1 MHTDVLVIGTGL
13 AGLSY
18 ALQLSQRK
26 PKTDILLISKRDL
39 LEGNTKYAQGGIAVV
54 SNFKSDSY
62 AQHAQDTITAGNAE
76 NNPRVVDFVVR
87 EGPLRLEELIAWGA
101 NFDKE
106 GKQLHLGKEGGHSAN
121 RIVHHKDRSGLHIL
135 TTLIDKVRSLPNV
148 TLLEKHTLV
157 DLITDHHLGEQGGN
171 RCYGAYV
178 ISKDDEKILKLTAQ
192 VTILSTGGAG
202 QVYENTTNPS
212 AATGDGLGAAYRA
225 KVRIKNLHYVQ
236 FHPTA
241 LYPKI
246 NGATF
251 LISEAVRGAGAYLRN
266 EKRVRFME
274 HYDDRMELAPRDIVS
289 RSIHTEIQNQERPYV
304 DLDLSHLD
312 SKRIRDQFPT
322 ILASCQQVGIDVF
335 KEGIPVYPAAH
346 YFCGGIDVDDHSQSS
361 MEGLYAIGECSHTGL
376 HGANRL
382 ASNSLLEA
390 LVFAARA
397 ASHSAAFMSDNPLPN
412 SFFEKIP
419 LWNGTEDISNEKNG
433 GIENLRKQLQT
444 LMSQYVG
451 IEKSHH
457 SLEVAEDRLH
467 DIYMATKAL
476 YQENKLTPQLTTLR
490 NMVSVSYLIIKQ
502 AQEAKEN
509 KGVFYNL
516 DYVN

>member
-1 MHTDVLVIGTGL
+1 MHSDVLVIGTGL

-26 PKTDILLISKRDL
+26 PKTNILLISKRDL

-62 AQHAQDTITAGNAE
+62 AKHAQDTIAAGNAE

-87 EGPLRLEELIAWGA
+87 EGPSRLDELITWGA

-106 GKQLHLGKEGGHSAN
+106 GNQLHLGKEGGHSAN
-121 RIVHHKDRSGLHIL
+121 RIVHHKDQSGLHVL

-157 DLITDHHLGEQGGN
+157 DLITDHHLAEKGGN

-225 KVRIKNLHYVQ
+225 RVRIKNLHYVQ

-246 NGATF
+246 NGSTF

-266 EKRVRFME
+266 ENGIRFMKQ
-274 HYDDRMELAPRDIVS
+274 YDERMELAPRDIVS
-289 RSIHTEIQNQERPYV
+289 RSIYAEIQQQKSPYV
-304 DLDLSHLD
+304 NLDLSHLD
-312 SKRIRDQFPT
+312 SKKVRDQFPT
-322 ILASCQQVGIDVF
+322 ILSSCQQVGIDVF
-335 KEGIPVYPAAH
+335 EEGIPVYPAAH
-346 YFCGGIDVDDHSQSS
+346 YFCGGIDVDDHGQST
-361 MEGLYAIGECSHTGL
+361 MAGLYAIGECSHTGL

-397 ASHSAAFMSDNPLPN
+397 AAHSVEFMHENPLP
-412 SFFEKIP
+412 SAFFEKIP
-419 LWNGTEDISNEKNG
+419 QWNGTEDISNEKNG
-433 GIENLRKQLQT
+433 SIQNLRKQLQT
-444 LMSQYVG
+444 MMTQYVG
-451 IEKSHH
+451 IEKSHQ
-457 SLEVAEDRLH
+457 SLEIAEDRLH
-467 DIYMATKAL
+467 DIYTTTKEL

-502 AQEAKEN
+502 AQAAKEN

>member
-1 MHTDVLVIGTGL
+1 MHSDVLVIGTGL

-26 PKTDILLISKRDL
+26 PKTNILLISKRDL

-62 AQHAQDTITAGNAE
+62 AKHAQDTIAAGNAE

-87 EGPLRLEELIAWGA
+87 EGPSRLDELITWGA

-106 GKQLHLGKEGGHSAN
+106 GNQLHLGKEGGHSAN
-121 RIVHHKDRSGLHIL
+121 RIVHHKDQSGLHVL

-157 DLITDHHLGEQGGN
+157 DLITDHHLGEKGGN

-225 KVRIKNLHYVQ
+225 RVRIKNLHYVQ

-246 NGATF
+246 NGSTF

-266 EKRVRFME
+266 EKGIRFMKQ
-274 HYDDRMELAPRDIVS
+274 YDERMELAPRDIVS
-289 RSIHTEIQNQERPYV
+289 RSIYAEIQQQKSPYV
-304 DLDLSHLD
+304 NLDLSHLD
-312 SKRIRDQFPT
+312 SKTVRDQFPT
-322 ILASCQQVGIDVF
+322 ILSSCQQVGIDVF
-335 KEGIPVYPAAH
+335 EEGIPVYPAAH
-346 YFCGGIDVDDHSQSS
+346 YFCGGIDVDDHGQST
-361 MEGLYAIGECSHTGL
+361 MT
-376 HGANRL
+376 
-382 ASNSLLEA
+382 
-390 LVFAARA
+390 
-397 ASHSAAFMSDNPLPN
+397 AAFRTSTTCPWGRRM
-412 SFFEKIP
+412 
-419 LWNGTEDISNEKNG
+419 
-433 GIENLRKQLQT
+433 
-444 LMSQYVG
+444 
-451 IEKSHH
+451 
-457 SLEVAEDRLH
+457 
-467 DIYMATKAL
+467 YM
-476 YQENKLTPQLTTLR
+476 
-490 NMVSVSYLIIKQ
+490 
-502 AQEAKEN
+502 
-509 KGVFYNL
+509 
-516 DYVN
+516 

>member
-1 MHTDVLVIGTGL
+1 MHSDVLVIGTGL

-26 PKTDILLISKRDL
+26 PKTNILLISKRDL

-62 AQHAQDTITAGNAE
+62 AKHAQDTIAAGNAE

-87 EGPLRLEELIAWGA
+87 EGPSRLDELITWGA

-106 GKQLHLGKEGGHSAN
+106 GNQLHLGKEGGHSAN
-121 RIVHHKDRSGLHIL
+121 RIVHHKDQSGLHVL

-157 DLITDHHLGEQGGN
+157 DLITDHHLGEKGGN

-225 KVRIKNLHYVQ
+225 RVRIKNLHYVQ

-266 EKRVRFME
+266 ENGKRFMK

-289 RSIHTEIQNQERPYV
+289 RSIYAEIQQQKHPFV
-304 DLDLSHLD
+304 FLDLSHLD
-312 SKRIRDQFPT
+312 SKTVRDQFPT

-335 KEGIPVYPAAH
+335 NEGIPVYPAAH
-346 YFCGGIDVDDHSQSS
+346 YFCGGIEL
-361 MEGLYAIGECSHTGL
+361 MTA
-376 HGANRL
+376 ANR
-382 ASNSLLEA
+382 
-390 LVFAARA
+390 V
-397 ASHSAAFMSDNPLPN
+397 
-412 SFFEKIP
+412 
-419 LWNGTEDISNEKNG
+419 
-433 GIENLRKQLQT
+433 
-444 LMSQYVG
+444 
-451 IEKSHH
+451 
-457 SLEVAEDRLH
+457 
-467 DIYMATKAL
+467 
-476 YQENKLTPQLTTLR
+476 
-490 NMVSVSYLIIKQ
+490 
-502 AQEAKEN
+502 
-509 KGVFYNL
+509 
-516 DYVN
+516 

>member
-26 PKTDILLISKRDL
+26 PKTNILLISKRDL

-62 AQHAQDTITAGNAE
+62 AQHAQDTIAAGNAE

-87 EGPLRLEELIAWGA
+87 EGPSRLEELIAWGA

-106 GKQLHLGKEGGHSAN
+106 GKQLHLGKEGGHSTN
-121 RIVHHKDRSGLHIL
+121 RIVHHKDQSGLHVL
-135 TTLIDKVRSLPNV
+135 TTLIDQVRSLPNV
-148 TLLEKHTLV
+148 SFLEKHSLV
-157 DLITDHHLGEQGGN
+157 DLITDHHLGEEGGK

-202 QVYENTTNPS
+202 QVYKNTTNPS

-225 KVRIKNLHYVQ
+225 KIWIKNLHYVQ

-266 EKRVRFME
+266 EKGIRFMKQ
-274 HYDDRMELAPRDIVS
+274 YDERMELAPRDIVS
-289 RSIHTEIQNQERPYV
+289 RSIHAEIEEQNAPYV
-304 DLDLSHLD
+304 TLDLSHLD
-312 SKRIRDQFPT
+312 SKTIRDQFPT

-335 KEGIPVYPAAH
+335 REGIPVYPAAH
-346 YFCGGIDVDDHSQSS
+346 SFCGGIDVDDHSQST
-361 MEGLYAIGECSHTGL
+361 MTGLYAIGECSHTGL

-382 ASNSLLEA
+382 ASNSLLE
-390 LVFAARA
+390 
-397 ASHSAAFMSDNPLPN
+397 
-412 SFFEKIP
+412 
-419 LWNGTEDISNEKNG
+419 
-433 GIENLRKQLQT
+433 
-444 LMSQYVG
+444 
-451 IEKSHH
+451 
-457 SLEVAEDRLH
+457 
-467 DIYMATKAL
+467 
-476 YQENKLTPQLTTLR
+476 
-490 NMVSVSYLIIKQ
+490 
-502 AQEAKEN
+502 EAPR
-509 KGVFYNL
+509 
-516 DYVN
+516 

>member
-1 MHTDVLVIGTGL
+1 
-13 AGLSY
+13 
-18 ALQLSQRK
+18 
-26 PKTDILLISKRDL
+26 
-39 LEGNTKYAQGGIAVV
+39 
-54 SNFKSDSY
+54 
-62 AQHAQDTITAGNAE
+62 
-76 NNPRVVDFVVR
+76 
-87 EGPLRLEELIAWGA
+87 
-101 NFDKE
+101 
-106 GKQLHLGKEGGHSAN
+106 
-121 RIVHHKDRSGLHIL
+121 
-135 TTLIDKVRSLPNV
+135 
-148 TLLEKHTLV
+148 LEKHTLV

-246 NGATF
+246 DGATF

-266 EKRVRFME
+266 EKGIRFMKQ
-274 HYDDRMELAPRDIVS
+274 YDVRMELAPRDIVS
-289 RSIHTEIQNQERPYV
+289 RSIYAEIQQQKHPFV
-304 DLDLSHLD
+304 FLDLSHLD
-312 SKRIRDQFPT
+312 SKTVRDQFPT
-322 ILASCQQVGIDVF
+322 ILASCKQVGIDVF
-335 KEGIPVYPAAH
+335 KDGIPVYPAAH

-361 MEGLYAIGECSHTGL
+361 MAGLYAIGECSHTGL

-397 ASHSAAFMSDNPLPN
+397 ASHSVEFMDENPLPN

-419 LWNGTEDISNEKNG
+419 QWNGTEDISNEKNG
-433 GIENLRKQLQT
+433 SIQNLRKQLQT
-444 LMSQYVG
+444 LMTQYVG
-451 IEKSHH
+451 IEKSHQ

-467 DIYMATKAL
+467 DIYMATKAI